1 MVVKNCYLLKAALPS
16 RRQPAVATSRVG
28 PSVSAATPSRLRLR
42 GCSRACTTC
51 YASHERQADPV
62 IEFQLEE
69 AGVRLAY
76 VLIAA
81 SGSEV
86 TWRTSGAPLAHL
98 SGKRPL

>member
-1 MVVKNCYLLKAALPS
+1 M
-16 RRQPAVATSRVG
+16 
-28 PSVSAATPSRLRLR
+28 
-42 GCSRACTTC
+42 
-51 YASHERQADPV
+51 